1 MVAATEIVHLNL
13 EERRAKDGRPGWKR
27 WKAAKPLPVDKT

>member
-13 EERRAKDGRPGWKR
+13 EERWAKDGRPGWKT
-27 WKAAKPLPVDKT
+27 LEGS